1 MGNGRGRQ
9 AGSLVPSSNDAPH
22 CCRTRHNNRTHLKTT
37 SGTASSDSRCG
48 TGIRGHRN
56 PTPQASNSA
65 APHAHA
71 GPFLPPVCP
80 LLPPPSWVGSI
91 IVASNWTSTV
101 NDAYK
106 EEKDENEEQPKPIT
120 LYELV
125 ESSGFR
131 DEEREEK
138 RRSTK
143 AAAYETHEIRK
154 NFVGSKS

>member
-1 MGNGRGRQ
+1 EEEVGRGKGKRHPHFKENYPIDNGETSASENVHGKKLLPQ
-9 AGSLVPSSNDAPH
+9 SPSIFPS
-22 CCRTRHNNRTHLKTT
+22 
-37 SGTASSDSRCG
+37 
-48 TGIRGHRN
+48 
-56 PTPQASNSA
+56 Q
-65 APHAHA
+65 

-80 LLPPPSWVGSI
+80 LLPSPSWVGSI

-106 EEKDENEEQPKPIT
+106 DEKDENEEQPKPIT

-138 RRSTK
+138 RSTK

-154 NFVGSKS
+154 NFAGSKS